1 MLERGCRTY
10 LKSSLARGTRGF
22 AAGARAVAVC
32 LALALAFS
40 ASAGAQVP
48 RAEDVA
54 REIEYVNNIAI
65 KGTSEGDME
74 SIARAHRAFAN
85 LEMVVKTIPNAKDRV
100 LFLVAIAYSY
110 IDVCPVSAALQLSS
124 STNPAGFSFDCVE
137 RVDYYFNAAIRAAEK
152 AEGLSGSAMADI
164 SFLIGVGYDRL
175 RGNMRGISEESAER
189 FEKMALRHFRKSV
202 ELGPGFDGVRDIL
215 SAYEKGE
222 VKSVVSNEKFRELH
236 RLLYI
241 DRALPQPAYQPG
253 GGGNPLAP
261 SATEAAADE
270 NLYIDY
276 HWRFS
281 ARKPDASWRYS
292 VRKSQSSL
300 HLAIEK
306 SPPDPGSGSGLNIVC
321 RSLSASSAS
330 LSVEAHIENSVQML
344 MSAGYNIVSR
354 KPITHQGL
362 AAQEIISTHEYS
374 NIIKTAAPGGSGP
387 DSQPSKLVSKQ
398 YMTIVIS
405 NGIEYIISFN
415 SLEPDFAK
423 IFPEYKMIAN
433 TVTMF

>member
-1 MLERGCRTY
+1 MLKRSCRTY
-10 LKSSLARGTRGF
+10 MKGAPAREARRF
-22 AAGARAVAVC
+22 AAGARTLCAC
-32 LALALAFS
+32 LALAVVFA

-48 RAEDVA
+48 RSEDVA
-54 REIEYVNNIAI
+54 REIEYVNGIAL
-65 KGTSEGDME
+65 KGTADGNME
-74 SIARAHRAFAN
+74 TIARAHRAFAN
-85 LEMVVKTIPNAKDRV
+85 LEMVVKTVPNAKDRV

-110 IDVCPVSAALQLSS
+110 IDICPVSAALQLSS
-124 STNPAGFSFDCVE
+124 ATNPSGFSFDCVE

-175 RGNMRGISEESAER
+175 RNNMKGVSEEGAER

-202 ELGPGFDGVRDIL
+202 ELGPGFDGVKDIL
-215 SAYEKGE
+215 SAYEKGD
-222 VKSVVSNEKFRELH
+222 VKSVVSHEKFRELH

-253 GGGNPLAP
+253 GGGNPLTPPA
-261 SATEAAADE
+261 ATEADE

-292 VRKSQSSL
+292 VRKSQTSL

-330 LSVEAHIENSVQML
+330 MSVEAHIENSVQML
-344 MSAGYNIVSR
+344 MSAGYNIASR
-354 KPITHQGL
+354 KAITHQGL
-362 AAQEIISTHEYS
+362 PAQEIISTHEYA
-374 NIIKTAAPGGSGP
+374 NIIKTTAPGGSGP
-387 DSQPSKLVSKQ
+387 DAQPSKLVSKQ
-398 YMTIVIS
+398 YMIIVIS

-415 SLEPDFAK
+415 SLEPDFAR